1 VPAVLEKKRLNGTPL
16 RRERGGVYLF
26 VVVCDNGEA
35 VSKVLQQRCGSKEV
49 ERLML
54 RIGVI
59 Y

>member
-1 VPAVLEKKRLNGTPL
+1 
-16 RRERGGVYLF
+16 VYLF